1 MNSSTR
7 TESLAGCST
16 DSQFE
21 LRTAIVAGVVAGKP
35 GNGGNAWTRLSLV
48 LGLRRLGFD
57 AVLVEQLAAPTSDS
71 TKYFDGV
78 CARFDIEGY
87 LVGDAPPRELVD
99 RAGTASLLLNIGG
112 HLTYESLKC

>member
-1 MNSSTR
+1 MHGLRVTWLRISLTR
-7 TESLAGCST
+7 TRSSADGSPR
-16 DSQFE
+16 S
-21 LRTAIVAGVVAGKP
+21 RSNVATAIVGGVLAGKR

-57 AVLVEQLAAPTSDS
+57 VVLVEQLAAPASDS

-87 LVGDAPPRELVD
+87 LVGD
-99 RAGTASLLLNIGG
+99 
-112 HLTYESLKC
+112 

>member
-21 LRTAIVAGVVAGKP
+21 LRTAIVAGVVAGKA
-35 GNGGNAWTRLSLV
+35 GNGGNAWTRVSLV

-57 AVLVEQLAAPTSDS
+57 AVLIETLPAPPPAKAA
-71 TKYFDGV
+71 YFESV
-78 CARFDIEGY
+78 CAEFGFEGF
-87 LVGDAPPRELVD
+87 LVGDELPREVRERVED
-99 RAGTASLLLNIGG
+99 ASLLVN
-112 HLTYESLKC
+112 